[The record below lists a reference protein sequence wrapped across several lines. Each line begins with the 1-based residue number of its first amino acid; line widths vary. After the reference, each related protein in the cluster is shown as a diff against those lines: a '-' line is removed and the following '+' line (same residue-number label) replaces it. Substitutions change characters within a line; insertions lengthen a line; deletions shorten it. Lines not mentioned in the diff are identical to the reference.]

1 MALAEG
7 LKVPGAHGMGD
18 EEQKEPAGAAWQAC
32 AFAVVR
38 DDAESRNAAMKRVDA
53 MLFIARGGLQPTR

>member
-32 AFAVVR
+32 AVVR
-38 DDAESRNAAMKRVDA
+38 DDAERRNAAMKRVDA